1 MSADSFKGSTLEPC
15 SALTSP
21 PPSGHAQPHLFP
33 RLESCLL
40 TPVLPLC
47 IISSRP
53 ESCAKMPSRFPP
65 PCFPV
70 FCCRFLLSS
79 GDCNTQFLP
88 LGGFCCVSEI
98 TLSGGGGGFPF
109 KSTHS
114 HQLLPT
120 APRITNMKSRSGN
133 EERQRISFLH

>member
-15 SALTSP
+15 SALTP

-109 KSTHS
+109 KSSHS

-120 APRITNMKSRSGN
+120 APQITNMK
-133 EERQRISFLH
+133 